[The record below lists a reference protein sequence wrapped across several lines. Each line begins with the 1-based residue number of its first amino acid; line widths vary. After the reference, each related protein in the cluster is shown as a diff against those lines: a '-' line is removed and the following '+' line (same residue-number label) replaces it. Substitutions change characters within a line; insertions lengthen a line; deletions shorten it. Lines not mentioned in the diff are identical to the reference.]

1 MITLSLLLWQA
12 VFPCSL
18 YLYLSLPV
26 FLCQSLS
33 LSLFHSNNSNTR
45 EWHNECGTF
54 STSLSEWPV
63 KAAPQQVRDETEDKD
78 EEEKGK
84 GEYGSCRCSGS
95 PSTTLRARH
104 AYQILRRQRRRRR
117 R

>member
-12 VFPCSL
+12 VFPCSF
-18 YLYLSLPV
+18 LSLSL
-26 FLCQSLS
+26 FLCQSFSLS

-45 EWHNECGTF
+45 ECHNECGTF

-63 KAAPQQVRDETEDKD
+63 KAAPQRVRDETEDKNGKED
-78 EEEKGK
+78 GK
-84 GEYGSCRCSGS
+84 GEYGSYRCSGS

-104 AYQILRRQRRRRR
+104 AYQILRRRRRRR
-117 R
+117 